1 MTQSFQGLL
10 EAVDKIVVVTIP
22 SATQRQTDVAQLM
35 TDIGLPFE
43 FHFGRDCRN
52 TTADELSRGGEYD
65 AQARSGLGRAPL
77 TPGEIGCA
85 ISHRDVARKIAD
97 GPSERVL
104 VLEDDVR
111 LVSGNLPHFEKSI
124 ATLPR
129 DWNLAYLGY
138 AAMNL
143 TTPLGTRVKLL
154 SWYPFMR
161 MLGSKR
167 HDPATIRRIYRRPLN
182 SHWMHAGW
190 FNNAVAYAIDK
201 TAARYIADSQTPVS
215 YEADLILNHL
225 VRFSGLDAI
234 CLKYPIFD
242 QRLDIPSLIGD
253 RPSWQSPVG
262 D

>member
-22 SATQRQTDVAQLM
+22 SATQRQTDVTQLM
-35 TDIGLPFE
+35 AQIGLPFE
-43 FHFGRDCRN
+43 FHFGRDCRD
-52 TTADELSRGGEYD
+52 TTADELSRRGEYD
-65 AQARSGLGRAPL
+65 PQVRSGLGRSPL

-85 ISHRDVARKIAD
+85 ISHRDVARKVAD
-97 GPSERVL
+97 GPDERVL

-111 LVSGNLPHFEKSI
+111 LDSANLAYFGNSI
-124 ATLPR
+124 ATMPR
-129 DWNLAYLGY
+129 EWNLAYFGY

-143 TTPLGTRVKLL
+143 TTPFGMRVKLL

-167 HDPATIRRIYRRPLN
+167 HDPATIRRIYRRRLN
-182 SHWMHAGW
+182 SHWMRAGW
-190 FNNAVAYAIDK
+190 FNNAVAYAIDR
-201 TAARYIADSQTPVS
+201 TSARYIADAQTPVA
-215 YEADLILNHL
+215 YEADLILNYL
-225 VRFSGLDAI
+225 VRFSGLEAI

-242 QRLDIPSLIGD
+242 QRLDIPSLIGA
-253 RPSWQSPVG
+253 RPSWETT